1 MAYTRTITQLIADV
15 RTRTSTGGAVARHPD
30 AEITRFLVESL
41 QTLRA
46 ILTDAG
52 SSRFVGTV
60 SVDVDYVVSDIPGA
74 LGLQLVDSASA
85 GANARQIESIQS
97 VHVPYNG
104 RMCEL
109 RRVSLPELVA
119 IASRLTGASHP
130 EVWADGG
137 VETLEQPSV
146 SGFFPAVRVVYMAPW
161 SGGYNANPLGS
172 APLVLGTYGME
183 SVSGTTDV
191 CLEQYGF
198 EWVIADAGLKVAT
211 RDNDAQ
217 ETAQLL
223 MAARADAE
231 KRMLSTISRE
241 RSPVVQKRVA
251 STIRRGRRT
260 WET

>member
-30 AEITRFLVESL
+30 SEITRFLVESL
-41 QTLRA
+41 QSLRA
-46 ILTDAG
+46 LLTDAG
-52 SSRFVGTV
+52 SQRFVTKLDLDTLNP
-60 SVDVDYVVSDIPGA
+60 SSDIPGA
-74 LGLQLVDSASA
+74 IGLQMV
-85 GANARQIESIQS
+85 NAADTADYMVESIQS
-97 VHVPYNG
+97 IRVLDSA
-104 RMCEL
+104 RWREL
-109 RRVSLPELVA
+109 RRVSLPELLSYAA
-119 IASRLTGASHP
+119 ISSDGKP
-130 EVWADGG
+130 EVWADAG
-137 VETLEQPSV
+137 VPTLTQPSV
-146 SGFFPAVRVVYMAPW
+146 MANAPAVRIVYLAPW
-161 SGGYNANPLGS
+161 VGTS
-172 APLVLGTYGME
+172 ADALTGKIFAVGVQGMP
-183 SVSGTTDV
+183 SVGASDAV